1 MSVLP
6 TGRAQVCREGRSGV
20 ALLVFG
26 ALLDAAAC
34 AAGRLDATL
43 VNMRFA
49 KPLDQDL
56 VAAVCARHRALVTIE
71 ENAIAGGAGTGVA
84 EVLAS
89 RGLRIPLLQLGIPDD
104 FIEQGSRES
113 CLAAARLDASGLS
126 NSVER
131 WWMPRN
137 PERLRAAAGG

>member
-1 MSVLP
+1 
-6 TGRAQVCREGRSGV
+6 
-20 ALLVFG
+20 
-26 ALLDAAAC
+26 
-34 AAGRLDATL
+34 
-43 VNMRFA
+43 
-49 KPLDQDL
+49 
-56 VAAVCARHRALVTIE
+56 
-71 ENAIAGGAGTGVA
+71 
-84 EVLAS
+84 VLAS
-89 RGLRIPLLQLGIPDD
+89 RGLRIPLLQLGIPDG